1 MATATTGSGTIM
13 VTMGMVGRGSRSFAI
28 LTATG
33 ETTTRTGTT
42 TTGTRMGF
50 ATVAVGVMDFLTSRI
65 IIISAITLAL
75 AMAITTTDRRRR
87 RRQQFVGEGGDV
99 PVPEPPERQLRQ
111 LREEQT
117 LD

>member
-13 VTMGMVGRGSRSFAI
+13 ATMGMVGRGSRSFAI

-75 AMAITTTDRRRR
+75 AMVITTTDRR

>member
-1 MATATTGSGTIM
+1 
-13 VTMGMVGRGSRSFAI
+13 
-28 LTATG
+28 
-33 ETTTRTGTT
+33 
-42 TTGTRMGF
+42 MGF

-75 AMAITTTDRRRR
+75 AMAITTTDRRR
-87 RRQQFVGEGGDV
+87 QIVGVGEV

-111 LREEQT
+111 LHEEQT